1 MWGVHVTNRRDPN
14 GDTITGPIEFIASKK
29 KRAEEYAAERSM
41 DDEVQF
47 AAVTSYIVDEPGRR
61 TRVALYVN
69 GKDQQ
74 RPYCVDGSHAWARG

>member
-1 MWGVHVTNRRDPN
+1 MWGVHVTNRHDPYS
-14 GDTITGPIEFIASKK
+14 DAITGPIEFISSRQ
-29 KRAEEYAAERSM
+29 KRAEEYAADRSR
-41 DDEVQF
+41 DAEVEF